1 MLNVAE
7 IDQEQAEN
15 RAEDE
20 RVWAQEEE
28 EEEQREWERGEAEA
42 RHWRRQISQYNAD
55 RAANANAVAAANAN
69 AVAAAQVPV
78 DTPAPA
84 GHAPMSFNAIRLAKS
99 DYVTA
104 EGRHKI
110 GRGLGYSSLI
120 KPGERLGMFTG
131 DFMTRVDFNLRPSC
145 FGVGLDEENVL
156 QCELYAQ
163 HWTAIP

>member
-1 MLNVAE
+1 LVKEAPDLPDHMIYRPDYGVGYVASPVVRRPGPATPPPPPTRTQAE

-28 EEEQREWERGEAEA
+28 EEEQREWERGEALE

-84 GHAPMSFNAIRLAKS
+84 GHAPMSFSPAGK
-99 DYVTA
+99 D
-104 EGRHKI
+104 
-110 GRGLGYSSLI
+110 
-120 KPGERLGMFTG
+120 
-131 DFMTRVDFNLRPSC
+131 
-145 FGVGLDEENVL
+145 
-156 QCELYAQ
+156 
-163 HWTAIP
+163 